1 MFRIAL
7 STCCL
12 FILFAPASF
21 GFDDTSDEVDK
32 VRAYLERRRAF
43 ELRRRESILAVM
55 TAQDRN
61 LQRDRATKAGQDRI
75 RRHRQL
81 MALMRA
87 EITRLESAKNPEIEP
102 IDPIKAHAVGYLK
115 QGVTIR
121 TVIDRTS
128 ALAEI
133 GGTGVLLKGF
143 DTSDLVEGKDVDL
156 ASRIVEVLP
165 PVVYK
170 STKSVTRTVFVVQPF
185 DVERANKELDKAQ
198 GVPARKDAPSIR
210 PRLA

>member
-1 MFRIAL
+1 
-7 STCCL
+7 
-12 FILFAPASF
+12 
-21 GFDDTSDEVDK
+21 
-32 VRAYLERRRAF
+32 
-43 ELRRRESILAVM
+43 M
-55 TAQDRN
+55 TTQDRN

-81 MALMRA
+81 MARMRA
-87 EITRLESAKNPEIEP
+87 EITRLENAKTPGIDP

-121 TVIDRTS
+121 KILDKTT

-133 GGTGVLLKGF
+133 GSTGVLLKGF
-143 DTSDLVEGKDVDL
+143 DTSDLVEGKEVDL

-165 PVVYK
+165 PEVYK
-170 STKSVTRTVFVVQPF
+170 STMSLTRTVFVVQPF
-185 DVERANKELDKAQ
+185 DVERANKDLDKAQ
-198 GVPARKDAPSIR
+198 GVPARKDALPVR